1 MKMRTDTTL
10 GCRLMSEAVH
20 DEPMDKLACRIA
32 VALEEKFI
40 AAAWPSGQLF
50 GSEQMLCRQFGVS
63 RRIMREAVRVLE
75 LRGTARL
82 RRGVH
87 PGLEIAAPDDDL
99 VVDVLRGYAFL
110 NGVNEAERTE
120 AIDFLDRIK
129 RRLEADAQPGAG
141 TPGLDF
147 LQDFTSNHLAPGTP
161 PVGVLNKKFHRV
173 RAGRIASNLIEQF
186 IAREFE
192 PGRRIGSEA
201 EISAHFQADRSI
213 TRQAIRL
220 LESSGMVT
228 SRPGRGNG
236 LIIQQPPSGPVCR
249 LLCCYFAANGL
260 PVSKAFALFRAMS
273 VEAVR
278 LVASKASP
286 ADIQRLRQ
294 TLAADWPPNGSAQLS
309 NVFSTEDSQFQ
320 AINNRII
327 SLFLRSIRGYAAL
340 TVAEGGLAMPTE
352 TAFYFADST
361 RRVFEAIA
369 RREPEAAALAHD
381 QKLQAMCELERRHNP
396 SLAAVLYAS

>member
-1 MKMRTDTTL
+1 MRSDTML

-32 VALEEKFI
+32 VALEEQFI

-50 GSEQMLCRQFGVS
+50 DSEEMLCRQFGVS
-63 RRIMREAVRVLE
+63 SRIMREAVRVLE

-82 RRGVH
+82 RRGIH

-99 VVDVLRGYAFL
+99 VVDVLRGYTFL
-110 NGVNEAERTE
+110 NRVSEHERTE
-120 AIDFLDRIK
+120 AIAFLDRIE
-129 RRLEADAQPGAG
+129 RRLQVNGQSTAG

-147 LQDFTSNHLAPGTP
+147 LQDFTRNHLAPGTKP
-161 PVGVLNKKFHRV
+161 IGVLNGKFHRV

-186 IAREFE
+186 IAHGFE
-192 PGRRIGSEA
+192 PGRRVGSEP
-201 EISAHFQADRSI
+201 EISARFQADRSI
-213 TRQAIRL
+213 ARQAIRL
-220 LESSGMVT
+220 LESSGMVA

-236 LIIQQPPSGPVCR
+236 LILQRPPAGPVCR
-249 LLCCYFAANGL
+249 LLCCYFAANRL

-278 LVASKASP
+278 LLASKASP
-286 ADIQRLRQ
+286 ADIQRLQQ
-294 TLAADWPPNGSAQLS
+294 TLAADWTANGSAQLS
-309 NVFSTEDSQFQ
+309 NVFSTEDSQFE

-327 SLFLRSIRGYAAL
+327 SLFLMSIRAYAAL

-352 TAFYFADST
+352 TASYFADST
-361 RRVFEAIA
+361 RRVFDAIA

-396 SLAAVLYAS
+396 NVAAVLYAA